1 MRSTKLTNPLRHQNA
16 QRPRAGRLLA
26 CLALALGLLGL
37 AAPARASVIP
47 MSLEEMVAVSDT
59 IITVRVES
67 TESTIESGKI
77 FTTAKL
83 NVVET
88 FKGKARTE
96 ETIVYPG
103 GKYGKLVMAVPAV
116 PTFRSGEEAI
126 LFLSKPLDRL
136 PKNVRA
142 NYNSDSPMFASYSV
156 VGGFQGKIPV
166 MNLGDASSPARKGD
180 EPIPA
185 GARVARAGANDAG
198 TAEVVYNYQRVS
210 EALHALVRVHR
221 TRELQRGAQDRI
233 PGIRGAFTVPERSA
247 DPVIRAFDPL
257 PNLAYKSDKE
267 LAQIQAGIAAAEEAR
282 QARRAAEE
290 SSDAEAANDAQD
302 K

>member
-1 MRSTKLTNPLRHQNA
+1 MTDLASPLNS

-26 CLALALGLLGL
+26 CLALALGLL
-37 AAPARASVIP
+37 AFNKPATANVIP
-47 MSLEEMVAVSDT
+47 MTLEEMVAVSDT

-67 TESTIESGKI
+67 TESTIETGKI

-83 NVVET
+83 NVVDT

-103 GKYGKLVMAVPAV
+103 GKYGKLVMAVPSV
-116 PTFRSGEEAI
+116 PSFRAGEEAI

-142 NYNSDSPMFASYSV
+142 NYNSESPMFGSYSV
-156 VGGFQGKIPV
+156 VGGFQGKISIV
-166 MNLGDASSPARKGD
+166 NLGAEDAPARRGD
-180 EPIPA
+180 VAVPA
-185 GARVARAGANDAG
+185 GARVMRAAANDSG
-198 TAEVVYNYQRVS
+198 GNEVTYNYERVS
-210 EALHALVRVHR
+210 DALRSLVQVQR
-221 TRELQRGAQDRI
+221 TRELQRGAQEKI
-233 PGIRGAFTVPERSA
+233 PGIYGSFAIPERSA

-257 PNLAYKSDKE
+257 PALAYKSDKE
-267 LAQIQAGIAAAEEAR
+267 LAQIQAEIAAAEEAR

-290 SSDAEAANDAQD
+290 SSDAEAVNDAQND
-302 K
+302 